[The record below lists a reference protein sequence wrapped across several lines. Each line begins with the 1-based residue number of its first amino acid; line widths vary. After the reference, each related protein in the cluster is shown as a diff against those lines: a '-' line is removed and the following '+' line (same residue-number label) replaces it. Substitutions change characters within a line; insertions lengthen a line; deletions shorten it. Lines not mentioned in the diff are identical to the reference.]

1 MIFKFAHKIFCAKDL
16 WKKTCTTTW
25 KRYFFSKCITT
36 HSDSDHAVLDLQFQ
50 RALGSCQKGLLHYV
64 TLATKLLHVVLF
76 HEDITQ
82 LEQKKSSPWYT
93 CNESLH
99 QVLAMLVHY
108 FWRFKHFSERHFY
121 FSLSDFVACS
131 RYLWTTQIHFC
142 QYLRTRWIF
151 VKTLGSSRSFWVPWT
166 LYSE

>member
-76 HEDITQ
+76 HDDITQ
-82 LEQKKSSPWYT
+82 RDLKKSSSWYT
-93 CNESLH
+93 SDPSLNR
-99 QVLAMLVHY
+99 VSAMSVHY
-108 FWRFKHFSERHFY
+108 FWRNEHFSERHFRVWR
-121 FSLSDFVACS
+121 SDFANIS
-131 RYLWTTQIHFC
+131 TTTEASLI
-142 QYLRTRWIF
+142 
-151 VKTLGSSRSFWVPWT
+151 
-166 LYSE
+166 YSNRVCY

>member
-76 HEDITQ
+76 HEDNTQ
-82 LEQKKSSPWYT
+82 LDPALPRTLLKVGVGLGHMYT
-93 CNESLH
+93 KGWIFLDLAVCNIIMEKDNVQQFHS
-99 QVLAMLVHY
+99 QRWPNTTAP
-108 FWRFKHFSERHFY
+108 F
-121 FSLSDFVACS
+121 CS
-131 RYLWTTQIHFC
+131 VWSKLKLM
-142 QYLRTRWIF
+142 LRTRA
-151 VKTLGSSRSFWVPWT
+151 
-166 LYSE
+166 EH